1 MSTQEMLIEEIKRQ
15 PEPVQREV
23 LHFLQFLVRERQDES
38 WTDVLP
44 GRNVEQEILDTLD
57 GRTPKTR

>member
-44 GRNVEQEILDTLD
+44 GRNVEQEILDALD
-57 GRTPKTR
+57 RRTPKTR

>member
-1 MSTQEMLIEEIKRQ
+1 MLIEEIKRQ

-23 LHFLQFLVRERQDES
+23 LHFLYFLVRERQDES
-38 WTDVLP
+38 WTDILP
-44 GRNVEQEILDTLD
+44 GRNVEQEILAALD